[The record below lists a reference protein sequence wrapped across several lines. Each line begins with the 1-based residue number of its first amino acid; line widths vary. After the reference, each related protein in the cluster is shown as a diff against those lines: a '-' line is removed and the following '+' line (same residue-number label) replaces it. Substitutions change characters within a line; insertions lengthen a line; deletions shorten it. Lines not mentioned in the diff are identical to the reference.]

1 MPEVIIIS
9 PTTDATTQIVDLKKH
24 PDEVTFSAFG
34 PLDSGESIVFQR
46 QNPDLS
52 WRDIQNNSIIQALTP
67 GDTDLTTVSKLEMR
81 LSKSATTAAVGVK
94 LTW

>member
-1 MPEVIIIS
+1 MPEVIIIA
-9 PTTDATTQIVDLKKH
+9 PTTDAVTQVVDLGKH

-34 PLDSGESIVFQR
+34 PLGAGESVTFQR
-46 QNPDLS
+46 QNPDTS

-67 GDTDLTTVSKLEMR
+67 GDTDLTTVSKLNMR
-81 LSKSATTAAVGVK
+81 LSKTVTVAAVGVK